1 MKNEIQYREEKLT
14 TFNLQIFI
22 IINLR
27 LTYKSIIL
35 LIAIMLLIEIIN
47 LPKTININIKNIN
60 NKTQKQ
66 LYI

>member
-27 LTYKSIIL
+27 LTYNSIIL